1 MIGKG
6 KLIYIALFSFCL
18 LFLFMGYATLTDEL
32 NIDGTVTGTPQ
43 ENVFITDVVTGNGD
57 KVTLKGFYGTLLNQ
71 SITLTPGQTASYR
84 VNLYNNNPTTQY
96 ILEEYICENLPE
108 GVTIEVK
115 EYLGDEPTTNVI
127 SSLIDADD
135 NDSDALK
142 NEDFFSV
149 TYTYNGSAESVTI
162 DSPFKFK
169 YVPLTDQLQIAL
181 KFGNEVYVKYAPKQ
195 ETVEGVTSYS
205 DVTFDQINI
214 PVNNTVNRVA
224 RCDNGAI
231 LSTEAVD
238 ENNVNLK
245 VSNIK
250 KTGIVAG
257 GTLGVKCKV
266 YSSLTSAAKEDASL
280 AQLTPN
286 NFILLQNID
295 DTIESTTESIV
306 VNKAWDYSFNLN
318 SKTIEVHRTIKNEGI
333 LKVYDSNKTKGTL
346 KKKYSTSENLSNE
359 YYDKLAIKIVTN
371 SDLIHNIWDDSFLY
385 IENVILNLDDTDTYD
400 DYIARVDDSKIA
412 NNEYK
417 FEYPAIVVGFEG
429 LVKILNSEL
438 YSDYAYGVYKKSY
451 YAGDYKN
458 RLLNPTSDESKILV
472 ESSRIVCDYNNC
484 VRFSDGKGIISL
496 VDSYISTNA
505 NVGYSLDGRYKTD
518 PIFASKHPLEGFSS
532 RAGSSSYATN
542 PEYIKTL
549 YSRFY
554 RYSTTDMKIFVTG
567 GTIVTNRIKSATEQY
582 GHVNHFYSANEL
594 NARLFYTKSV
604 KFMSVQRTG
613 GSSQAVLESDC
624 AASTNDQTFK
634 YVVKGTDAN
643 GNSVVIREINYPIAM
658 LNGNSAV
665 MKLSDLGS
673 GVDTTGIIPLFNN
686 DGTLNRNHYLNN
698 DGWYY
703 IKKTTTGATPIKKG
717 NTIEY
722 NTTNYINSAKYD
734 NLTHLGDYVRVG
746 DAFELINFNNPTE
759 FYVDLLGYDN
769 STSYYAGLK
778 NINSSKG
785 ETQADFV
792 GLKYEFTFL
801 VSGDQNYYNI
811 VSLGNLNGVLHIEN
825 YSVDAP
831 KNFNVGIK
839 YIDTNVTSVN
849 MDQIEQRF
857 TIMFYN
863 HEEIA
868 NAQTKVNPYVF
879 VSKFNSVL
887 SYISAKDDKD
897 FDSGTNASV
906 TKPHFREQATTF
918 NNYLLSNVSS
928 PTYIRNGWY
937 LWQDEIAVYNE
948 VDLTDLI
955 VNGVVDKGDYTVKL
969 SKHTEITEN
978 GIILHSDNTDGV
990 GEATGGNGVL
1000 NDYGWIRITTDK
1012 EFYGIQFT
1020 VKNYNPNDL
1029 PITNTPW
1036 LFIRTYNTA
1045 GDYIVYD
1052 IEKSNAVFGIWRP
1065 IIDGEVQYDYDENR
1079 KYNSPYYVITSGN
1092 TADEQVIT
1100 IYFDCKY
1107 TNWDL
1112 HSITLQ
1118 PFYDA
1123 AKINTMI
1130 ITSIELIE
1138 PMEAKH

>member
-6 KLIYIALFSFCL
+6 KLIYVVLFSFCL

-32 NIDGTVTGTPQ
+32 NIEGTVTGTPQ

-108 GVTIEVK
+108 GVTIVVK

-181 KFGNEVYVKYAPKQ
+181 KFGNEIYVKYAPKQ

-231 LSTEAVD
+231 LSTEVVD

-250 KTGIVAG
+250 KTGEVAG

-266 YSSLTSAAKEDASL
+266 YPSLTSAAQEDSSL

-286 NFILLQNID
+286 NFILLQTINATD
-295 DTIESTTESIV
+295 GEGVEIESITSSIEV
-306 VNKAWDYSFNLN
+306 DKAWNYSINLN
-318 SKTIEVHRTIKNEGI
+318 SKDVVIYRTIKNKGY
-333 LKVYDSNKTKGTL
+333 LKIYDSTSTKGKISKT
-346 KKKYSTSENLSNE
+346 YVMSDHISTA
-359 YYDKLAIKIVTN
+359 YVAKLGVKIVEN
-371 SDLIHNIWDDSFLY
+371 CDLLQNIFDESQLY
-385 IENVILNLDDTDTYD
+385 VENVKLELLDTASYTNFYD
-400 DYIARVDDSKIA
+400 GIESKL
-412 NNEYK
+412 
-417 FEYPAIVVGFEG
+417 EYPAIVVGFEG
-429 LVKILNSEL
+429 YVKILNCEL
-438 YSDYAYGVYKKSY
+438 TSNYAYGVYKKSY

-458 RLLNPTSDESKILV
+458 RLLNPTSDESKILI
-472 ESSRIVCDYNNC
+472 ESSQIICDYNNC

-496 VDSYISTNA
+496 VDSYIATNQKLSFETSG
-505 NVGYSLDGRYKTD
+505 GYKSD
-518 PIFASKHPLEGFSS
+518 PIFAAKHVLEGLS
-532 RAGSSSYATN
+532 GSTDDPAYQDQPT
-542 PEYIKTL
+542 YISNL

-554 RYSTTDMKIFVTG
+554 RYATTDVKIFITG
-567 GTIVTNRIKSATEQY
+567 GTVVTNRIKTSTDY
-582 GHVNHFYSANEL
+582 GHVNHFYSANNL
-594 NARLFYTKSV
+594 NARVFYTKSA
-604 KFMSVQRTG
+604 KFVR
-613 GSSQAVLESDC
+613 LR
-624 AASTNDQTFK
+624 STNEFAECSIAATSNDSTF
-634 YVVKGTDAN
+634 
-643 GNSVVIREINYPIAM
+643 NYPVAM

-703 IKKTTTGATPIKKG
+703 IKKTTTGTTPIKKG

-722 NTTNYINSAKYD
+722 NTTSYINSAKYD

-746 DAFELINFNNPTE
+746 DSFELINFNNPTE
-759 FYVDLLGYDN
+759 FYVDFLGYDN

-778 NINSSKG
+778 DINSSAG

-792 GLKYEFTFL
+792 GPKYEFTFL
-801 VSGDQNYYNI
+801 ASGDQNYYNI

-825 YSVDAP
+825 YETDGP
-831 KNFNVGIK
+831 KNLNVGIK

-868 NAQTKVNPYVF
+868 NAQTKANPYVF

-887 SYISAKDDKD
+887 SYISASNDKD
-897 FDSGTNASV
+897 FDSGTNAEV
-906 TKPHFREQATTF
+906 TKPLFRNQTTTF

-948 VDLTDLI
+948 VDLTNLI
-955 VNGVVDKGDYTVKL
+955 VNGTVDKGDYTVKL

-1012 EFYGIQFT
+1012 EFYGIKFT

-1065 IIDGEVQYDYDENR
+1065 VSNGEVQYDYDENN

-1138 PMEAKH
+1138 PMEAK